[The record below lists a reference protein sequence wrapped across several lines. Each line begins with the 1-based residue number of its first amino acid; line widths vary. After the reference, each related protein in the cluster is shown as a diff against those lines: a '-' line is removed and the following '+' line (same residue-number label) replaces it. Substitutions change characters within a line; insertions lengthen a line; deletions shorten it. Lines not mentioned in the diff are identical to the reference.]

1 MDTQMLIPYRKL
13 DPDLPD
19 LEHKQG
25 NWVDVRVSR
34 VEVNGYRLKW
44 RERLLRK
51 GNSALVDNV
60 VAYEAMDRVKVG
72 LGFAMVLPSGFE
84 AELRPRSSLFKRRGL
99 LQTNSIGVIDSTYC
113 GDGDEWFVEFVAL
126 FPGALSQYERIAQ
139 FKINMAM
146 PQLVF
151 NQVTSLGFADR
162 DGHGSS
168 GVN

>member
-1 MDTQMLIPYRKL
+1 MDRQMEIVYRKL

-19 LEHKQG
+19 LVHNQG

-34 VEVNGYRLKW
+34 VEVNGCQLKW

-60 VAYEAMDRVKVG
+60 ISYEAMDRVKVG
-72 LGFAMVLPSGFE
+72 LGFAMVLPSGHE

-99 LQTNSIGVIDSTYC
+99 LQTKGIGVIDSTYC

-126 FPGALSQYERIAQ
+126 FPGELSQYERVAQ
-139 FKINMAM
+139 FKIDMVM

-151 NQVTSLGFADR
+151 NHVSSLGFADR
-162 DGHGSS
+162 DGHGSN
-168 GVN
+168 GVM